1 MIFISSVRSKLI
13 YGQKVYF
20 SASNTLL
27 KKLQST
33 DSNAIKLAI
42 GVPVHTNTNNSYA
55 EAGMMSLSQQ
65 RKLAVQNMS
74 LEALQS
80 LSRYQNKLS

>member
-20 SASNTLL
+20 SAPNTLL
-27 KKLQST
+27 KKLRST
-33 DSNAIKLAI
+33 DSTDSKAIKLAI
-42 GVPVHTNTNNSYA
+42 GVPVHKNTNKSYA
-55 EAGMMSLSQQ
+55 EAGMMSLSEQS
-65 RKLAVQNMS
+65 KLAVQNMS

-80 LSRYQNKLS
+80 LSR

>member
-20 SASNTLL
+20 SALNTLL
-27 KKLQST
+27 KKLRST
-33 DSNAIKLAI
+33 DSKAIKLAI
-42 GVPVHTNTNNSYA
+42 GVPVHENTNKSYA
-55 EAGMMSLSQQ
+55 EAGMMSLSEQS
-65 RKLAVQNMS
+65 KLAVQNMS

-80 LSRYQNKLS
+80 LSR